1 MRRRNALEDKKEI
14 EKFAKRNLSVRDRKA
29 VYLTHLDIDHAGGL
43 QEGKDVKDI
52 TCSEA
57 EKEAAFKGGA
67 RYRKPSFLTIRK
79 YQRIEKAGE
88 KTFKTGRNLP
98 ETVPHARSLTF
109 RIP

>member
-1 MRRRNALEDKKEI
+1 MEDKKEI
-14 EKFAKRNLSVRDRKA
+14 EKLAKRNLSVRDLKA

-43 QEGKDVKDI
+43 QEVKDVKDI
-52 TCSEA
+52 YCSEV
-57 EKEAAFKGGA
+57 EKEAAFKGRA
-67 RYRKPSFLTIRK
+67 RHRKPSLTIRK
-79 YQRIEKAGE
+79 YHGIEKARE